1 MMLAS
6 EPCVE
11 QSEVFEQLLS
21 VGRCELRVAG
31 LRRMT
36 LQHVDGERVQL
47 DAVAEPCGTL
57 AAPCVTLA
65 APHALPPLVD
75 ERAADQPY
83 HHADAQQ

>member
-21 VGRCELRVAG
+21 VGRRELRVAG
-31 LRRMT
+31 LRRTT

-57 AAPCVTLA
+57 AAP
-65 APHALPPLVD
+65 HALPPFVD